1 MNLCRIAKT
10 SVLGQKGGAEMRSQE
25 FNSLCRAVETGEERF
40 VQNLDSMYLGKV
52 VACGED
58 HLIVEAFGHRVE
70 WSDGH
75 CRPVE
80 RTVNP
85 LGPPTNV

>member
-1 MNLCRIAKT
+1 
-10 SVLGQKGGAEMRSQE
+10 MRSQE
-25 FNSLCRAVETGEERF
+25 FSSICQAVETGEERF
-40 VQNLDSMYLGKV
+40 VQNLDSMYTGKV
-52 VACGED
+52 VACGGEQ
-58 HLIVEAFGHRVE
+58 LVVEAFGHRVE
-70 WSDGH
+70 WRAGH

>member
-1 MNLCRIAKT
+1 MMRSEEFTGLCRD
-10 SVLGQKGGAEMRSQE
+10 VGA
-25 FNSLCRAVETGEERF
+25 GKERL
-40 VQNLDSMYLGKV
+40 VQNLDSMYTGKV

-58 HLIVEAFGHRVE
+58 QLIVEAFGHRIE
-70 WSDGH
+70 WSAER

-85 LGPPTNV
+85 LGPPTNA

>member
-1 MNLCRIAKT
+1 
-10 SVLGQKGGAEMRSQE
+10 MRSGE
-25 FNSLCRAVETGEERF
+25 FSSLCREVGAGEDRF
-40 VQNLDSMYLGKV
+40 VQNLASMYAGKV
-52 VACGED
+52 VACGDGE
-58 HLIVEAFGHRVE
+58 LTVEAFGHRVE
-70 WSDGH
+70 WSAED

>member
-1 MNLCRIAKT
+1 
-10 SVLGQKGGAEMRSQE
+10 MRSQE

-40 VQNLDSMYLGKV
+40 VQDLDSMYTGKV

-58 HLIVEAFGHRVE
+58 RLIVEAFGHRVE
-70 WSDGH
+70 WSTGR
-75 CRPVE
+75 CRPVTP
-80 RTVNP
+80 TVNP

>member
-1 MNLCRIAKT
+1 L
-10 SVLGQKGGAEMRSQE
+10 
-25 FNSLCRAVETGEERF
+25 
-40 VQNLDSMYLGKV
+40 VQNLDSMYTGKV

-58 HLIVEAFGHRVE
+58 QLIVEAFGHRIE
-70 WSDGH
+70 WSAER

-85 LGPPTNV
+85 LGPPTNA